1 MTDVEHS
8 SQDQD
13 GEYYRKIDVRLGH
26 SRRHCGIFGI
36 YMLNLG
42 CGLGDAGERYYSGG
56 RECSFRSISCGSFY
70 RLEGATITF
79 LQS

>member
-1 MTDVEHS
+1 MVEHS

-26 SRRHCGIFGI
+26 SRSRSGVWIF
-36 YMLNLG
+36 MLNLG

-79 LQS
+79 FQS